1 MSDIQQHINQ
11 LFTAELQFRLASAV
25 RLATSRN
32 AQPLDLPTEWSRGA
46 HTVTYEEI
54 ALRPEQADYAACFLH
69 KSATFLMAVAIR
81 NAIRA
86 VVSEPKSSTD
96 PSIVAAYQIARLIRN
111 AFTHS
116 PFTPIW
122 SIDPDCRYK
131 IFSIPNIISL
141 NTSELDGKIF
151 DWRDYGGPLAL
162 FRLCRFVRQYIL
174 KDPMLPRA
182 QVPVS
187 RTAIYQQGNLVLTQ
201 RSRAST
207 QQSMEDSSANKCK
220 VN

>member
-32 AQPLDLPTEWSRGA
+32 AQPLDLPTEWSHGA

-96 PSIVAAYQIARLIRN
+96 PNIIAAYQIARLIRN

-122 SIDPDCRYK
+122 SIDPDCRHK

-141 NTSELDGKIF
+141 DTSELDGKIF

-162 FRLCRFVRQYIL
+162 FRLCRFVRQHIL
-174 KDPMLPRA
+174 KDPMLPRTH
-182 QVPVS
+182 VPVLG
-187 RTAIYQQGNLVLTQ
+187 TAIYQQGNLVLTQ
-201 RSRAST
+201 RNRTST
-207 QQSMEDSSANKCK
+207 QQSLEDSSANRCK
-220 VN
+220 SN

>member
-25 RLATSRN
+25 RIATSRN
-32 AQPLDLPTEWSRGA
+32 TQPLDLPTEWSHGR

-54 ALRPEQADYAACFLH
+54 AIRPEQADYAACFLQR
-69 KSATFLMAVAIR
+69 SATFLMVVAMR

-96 PSIVAAYQIARLIRN
+96 PNIVAAYQIARLIRN

-122 SIDPDCRYK
+122 SIDSDCRHK
-131 IFSIPNIISL
+131 IFSIANIISL
-141 NTSELDGKIF
+141 DTRELDGKIF

-162 FRLCRFVRQYIL
+162 FRLCRFVRQHIL
-174 KDPMLPRA
+174 KDPMLPRK

-201 RSRAST
+201 RNPAST
-207 QQSMEDSSANKCK
+207 QQSMEDSSANSCK
-220 VN
+220 IN

>member
-1 MSDIQQHINQ
+1 MSDIQQHMNQ

-25 RLATSRN
+25 RIATSRN
-32 AQPLDLPTEWSRGA
+32 TQPLDLPTEWSHGR

-54 ALRPEQADYAACFLH
+54 AIRPEQADYAACFLQR
-69 KSATFLMAVAIR
+69 SATFLMAVAIR

-96 PSIVAAYQIARLIRN
+96 PNIVATYQIARLIRN
-111 AFTHS
+111 SFTHS

-122 SIDPDCRYK
+122 SIDPDCRHK
-131 IFSIPNIISL
+131 IFSILNIISL
-141 NTSELDGKIF
+141 DTSELDGKIF

-162 FRLCRFVRQYIL
+162 FRLCRFVRQHIL

-201 RSRAST
+201 R
-207 QQSMEDSSANKCK
+207 N
-220 VN
+220 